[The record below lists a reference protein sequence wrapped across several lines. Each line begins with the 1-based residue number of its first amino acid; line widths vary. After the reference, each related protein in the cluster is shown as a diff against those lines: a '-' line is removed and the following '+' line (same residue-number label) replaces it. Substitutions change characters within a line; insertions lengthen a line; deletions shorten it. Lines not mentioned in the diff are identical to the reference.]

1 MENKQL
7 CTAME
12 LEEVIHEFGD
22 MVYRL
27 AYSYCRNKSDADDI
41 FQEVFLKYM
50 KKASAFESDDHQK
63 AWLIRVTINCT
74 KSELTSFWKRN
85 VVEMKGEIT
94 FTDPDDLC
102 LAEMLQQLP
111 QKYRVVIHLYY
122 YEGYSTDEIS
132 ELLGK
137 KPSTIRTQLTRARER
152 LSLLI
157 EEDSVCLKT
166 AIEE

>member
-1 MENKQL
+1 
-7 CTAME
+7 ME

-27 AYSYCRNKSDADDI
+27 AYSYCRNKFDADDI

-50 KKASAFESDDHQK
+50 KKDSAFESDDHQK
-63 AWLIRVTINCT
+63 AWLIRVTINCA

-94 FTDPDDLC
+94 LTDPDDLY
-102 LAEMLQQLP
+102 LAEILQQLP
-111 QKYRVVIHLYY
+111 QKYRIVIHLYY

-137 KPSTIRTQLTRARER
+137 RPSTIRTQLTRARER
-152 LSLLI
+152 LSLLM

>member
-7 CTAME
+7 CTVIE

-27 AYSYCRNKSDADDI
+27 AYSYCRNKFDADDI

-50 KKASAFESDDHQK
+50 KKDSAFESDDHQK
-63 AWLIRVTINCT
+63 AWLIRVTINCA

-94 FTDPDDLC
+94 LTDPDDLY
-102 LAEMLQQLP
+102 LAEILQQLP
-111 QKYRVVIHLYY
+111 QKYRIVIHLYY

-137 KPSTIRTQLTRARER
+137 RPSTIRTQLTRARER
-152 LSLLI
+152 LSLLM